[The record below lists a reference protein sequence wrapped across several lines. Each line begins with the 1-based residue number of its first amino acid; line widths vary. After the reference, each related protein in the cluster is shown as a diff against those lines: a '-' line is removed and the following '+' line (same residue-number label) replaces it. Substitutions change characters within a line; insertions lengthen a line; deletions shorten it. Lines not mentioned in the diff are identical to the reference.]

1 MTTHRP
7 DIRPARPFF
16 SSGPCAKHRGWTTE
30 RLHDAV
36 LGRSHRSRPGMAKLK
51 AVIDRSATMLGIPT
65 DYRVFIV
72 PASDTGA
79 VELAMWS
86 LLGPRIVDAFVWD
99 TFGAEWMIDAVQ
111 QLQIETRVLRAEFG
125 ELPDLAKAN
134 PAHDSVFVWNG
145 TTSGVCAPDGKWIA
159 DDREG
164 LTICDATS
172 AIFAMDLP
180 WPKLDATAFSWQK
193 GLGSEAAHG
202 MLVLSPRAIER
213 LELHTPSWPLPKI
226 FRVKKDGKFNA
237 GLFEG
242 ETLNTPSML
251 AVEDYLDALGWAESI
266 GGLPALLART
276 DRNFSALSRW
286 VKESR
291 WLTFMAS
298 DERYRS
304 PTSVCLKIIEP
315 WFAGLPPADQR
326 ATVRRFADLLED
338 EGIAFDVAGHRTAP
352 PGLRI
357 WCGPT
362 VENDEIEALTPWF
375 DWGWEQIRP
384 R

>member
-1 MTTHRP
+1 MKPNHP
-7 DIRPARPFF
+7 VARPARPFF
-16 SSGPCAKHRGWTTE
+16 SSGPCAKHPGWTTE
-30 RLHDAV
+30 RLNDAV

-51 AVIDRSATMLGIPT
+51 AAIDRSAALLGIPQ
-65 DYRVFIV
+65 DYRTFIV

-86 LLGPRIVDAFVWD
+86 LLGPRTVDAFVWD
-99 TFGAEWMIDAVQ
+99 TFGAEWMTDAVH
-111 QLQIETRVLRAEFG
+111 QLRIETRVCRAEFG
-125 ELPDLAKAN
+125 ELPDLAKAD

-145 TTSGVCAPDGKWIA
+145 TTSGVCAPDGEWIS
-159 DDREG
+159 DNREG

-193 GLGSEAAHG
+193 GLGGEAAHG

-213 LELHTPSWPLPKI
+213 LESHTPAWPVPKI
-226 FRVKKDGKFNA
+226 FRVKKDGKLNA

-251 AVEDYLDALGWAESI
+251 AVEDYLDALAWAESI

-276 DRNFSALSRW
+276 ASNFAALSRW
-286 VKESR
+286 VGASK
-291 WLTFMAS
+291 WLAFMAAE
-298 DERYRS
+298 ERYRS
-304 PTSVCLKIIEP
+304 PTSVCLKITEP
-315 WFAGLPPADQR
+315 WFANLPPADQR
-326 ATVRRFADLLED
+326 LIVKDFAGLLEN
-338 EGIAFDVAGHRTAP
+338 ENVAFDIAGHRTAP

-362 VENDEIEALTPWF
+362 VESAEIEALTPWL
-375 DWGWEQIRP
+375 DWAWSQIRP
-384 R
+384 G

>member
-51 AVIDRSATMLGIPT
+51 AVIDRSASLLGIPT
-65 DYRVFIV
+65 DYRAFIV

-172 AIFAMDLP
+172 AIFAMELP

-304 PTSVCLKIIEP
+304 PSSVCLKIIEP
-315 WFAGLPPADQR
+315 WFAGLAPADQR

-362 VENDEIEALTPWF
+362 VENDEIEALTPWL

>member
-51 AVIDRSATMLGIPT
+51 AVIDRSASLLGIPT
-65 DYRVFIV
+65 DYRAFIV

-304 PTSVCLKIIEP
+304 PSSVCLKIIEP
-315 WFAGLPPADQR
+315 WFAGLAPADQR

-362 VENDEIEALTPWF
+362 VENDEIEALTPWL